1 MGPGFHH
8 DEFSL
13 RETFQLVRREQRT
26 LHHLQA
32 LAVAV
37 FAAAYGTGKDCPAAE
52 GFRERLRRLAV
63 WREAAENR
71 ILAIIGYDLRALFA
85 VILL

>member
-1 MGPGFHH
+1 MRAGFH
-8 DEFSL
+8 DNKFSL
-13 RETFQLVRREQRT
+13 RETFQFIRREQCA
-26 LHHLQA
+26 LCHLQA

-37 FAAAYGTGKDCPAAE
+37 FAAAYGTGKDCSAAE

-63 WREAAENR
+63 WREAAEDR
-71 ILAIIGYDLRALFA
+71 ILAIIGYDLRALLA